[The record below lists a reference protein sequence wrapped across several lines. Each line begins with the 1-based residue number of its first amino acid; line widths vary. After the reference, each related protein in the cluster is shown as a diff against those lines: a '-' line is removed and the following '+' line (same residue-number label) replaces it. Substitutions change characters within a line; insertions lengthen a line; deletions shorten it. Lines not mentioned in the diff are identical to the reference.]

1 VIRFPSAM
9 VYLICIL
16 DLVDFEGIRWQMPE
30 GTGIDAS
37 LQQRSSTKRKWQKN
51 NKKKN
56 SVQGEEQQL
65 AEAIQGIGNSES
77 SLAALRLMMEIGSR
91 EEKPNNGRNQGNS
104 IL

>member
-1 VIRFPSAM
+1 M

-37 LQQRSSTKRKWQKN
+37 LQQRSSTKRKWQKKNKKKNN

-65 AEAIQGIGNSES
+65 AEKIQGIGNSES